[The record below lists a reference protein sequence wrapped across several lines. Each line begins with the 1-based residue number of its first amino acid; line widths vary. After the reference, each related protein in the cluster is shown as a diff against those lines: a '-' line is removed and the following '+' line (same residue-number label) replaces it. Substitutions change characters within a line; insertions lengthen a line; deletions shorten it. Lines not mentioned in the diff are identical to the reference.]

1 MGTKEK
7 LIERLKK
14 LPKDFTFDEAERL
27 LSMFGYVK
35 SNKGKTSGSRVL
47 YYKWGKIPVFLH
59 RPHPQKELKEY
70 AVKQLL
76 SELIQNGDIEI

>member
-1 MGTKEK
+1 MGTKEN
-7 LIERLKK
+7 LIERLKN

-27 LSMFGYVK
+27 LTLFGYQK

-47 YYKWGKIPVFLH
+47 YYKSGRIPVFLH
-59 RPHPQKELKEY
+59 RPHPNKELKEY

-76 SELIQNGDIEI
+76 CELNNGDIEV

>member
-1 MGTKEK
+1 METKEK
-7 LIERLKK
+7 LIGRLIS

-27 LSMFGYVK
+27 LNLFGYVK

-47 YYKWGKIPVFLH
+47 FYKSGKIPVFLH
-59 RPHPQKELKEY
+59 RPHPTKALKGY

-76 SELIQNGDIEI
+76 SELIENGDIEV

>member
-7 LIERLKK
+7 LIERLKH

-27 LSMFGYVK
+27 LTLFGYVK
-35 SNKGKTSGSRVL
+35 SNKGKTSGSRIL
-47 YYKWGKIPVFLH
+47 FFKPERTPLFLH
-59 RPHPQKELKEY
+59 KPHPQKELKGY

-76 SELIQNGDIEI
+76 SELITNGDIEL

>member
-7 LIERLKK
+7 LLDRLKN
-14 LPKDFTFDEAERL
+14 LPKDFTFDEVERL
-27 LSMFGYVK
+27 LTLFGYEK

-47 YYKWGKIPVFLH
+47 FSKPEKLPIFIH
-59 RPHPQKELKEY
+59 RPHPGKELKEY

-76 SELIQNGDIEI
+76 GELLKNEEIEL

>member
-7 LIERLKK
+7 LIERLKH
-14 LPKDFTFDEAERL
+14 LPKDFTYDEAERL
-27 LSMFGYVK
+27 LTLFGYVK

-47 YYKWGKIPVFLH
+47 FYKSERIPVFLH
-59 RPHPQKELKEY
+59 RPHPGKEMKGY

-76 SELIQNGDIEI
+76 SELINNGNIEL

>member
-7 LIERLKK
+7 LIERLKH

-27 LSMFGYVK
+27 LTLFGYVK

-47 YYKWGKIPVFLH
+47 FYKEERIPVFLH
-59 RPHPQKELKEY
+59 KPHPNKEMRGY

-76 SELIQNGDIEI
+76 SELINNGDIEL

>member
-7 LIERLKK
+7 LIERLKN

-35 SNKGKTSGSRVL
+35 SNKGKTSGSKVMFIDKQNR
-47 YYKWGKIPVFLH
+47 KILLH
-59 RPHPQKELKEY
+59 KPHPGNIIKGYALKE
-70 AVKQLL
+70 VLNKLFR
-76 SELIQNGDIEI
+76 NGNI